1 MSIEELLQE
10 TLDERATHV
19 PADEDL
25 AQHVIRRASGRRGRR
40 VAVGMSAVAIVVI
53 VVVLAITQTEPRNT
67 RVVPDPRA
75 TAVPSVG
82 PTTPMASIS
91 GLVTTY
97 RTVQGPEPRT
107 AAAAGAAISVT
118 PRVERRGTTTWLVT
132 PTTSVALPTSVNGVR
147 SIQPAGSSWVVFT
160 ISNAFTGGDTD
171 PSAQILVVS
180 ASGAVKS
187 LVTGAVRSV
196 AVSMAGTEVASVET
210 VERPTWSVTLVVRRL
225 ADGGVVR
232 KVALPYGQAG
242 EWPYGALAYT
252 PEGIV
257 ASNQSGAI
265 TVAGG
270 TVLVRQSVVTD
281 EAPVTGI
288 YWVPSSMD
296 RYVTSASG
304 GSTCLG
310 FSVKST
316 TTSATSASIVCGH
329 LGGITLL
336 ENGLV
341 LVTLTDADGSQ
352 ALVADTVVGTVTLL
366 TVPPVVQK
374 AALIGAVAE
383 TATKVLVPDYGS
395 GVWWRWDVV
404 SNTVETAPL
413 PSGTNAAIS
422 W

>member
-1 MSIEELLQE
+1 MSIEELLRE
-10 TLDERATHV
+10 TLDERVARVTG
-19 PADEDL
+19 DEDL
-25 AQHVIRRASGRRGRR
+25 AENVIRRSRGRRGRR
-40 VAVGMSAVAIVVI
+40 AVAGLSALVVVVI
-53 VVVLAITQTEPRNT
+53 VVVLTLAQTAPRNT
-67 RVVPDPRA
+67 AVVPDPRA
-75 TAVPSVG
+75 TAVPSVS
-82 PTTPMASIS
+82 PITPLGSIS
-91 GLVTTY
+91 GVDTTY
-97 RTVQGPEPRT
+97 RILQGPQPST
-107 AAAAGAAISVT
+107 KASGGAPISVT

-132 PTTSVALPTSVNGVR
+132 PTTSVALPTSVNGAR
-147 SIQPAGSSWVVFT
+147 SIQQAGSSWVVFT
-160 ISNAFTGGDTD
+160 VSNAYTGGDTD
-171 PSAQILVVS
+171 PYAQILVVS

-196 AVSMAGTEVASVET
+196 AVNLDGTQVASVET

-232 KVALPYGQAG
+232 TVALPYGQPG
-242 EWPYGALAYT
+242 EWPYDALAYT
-252 PEGIV
+252 PEGVV

-270 TVLVRQSVVTD
+270 TVLVRQDVVTD

-296 RYVTSASG
+296 RYVTSVSG

-316 TTSATSASIVCGH
+316 TTSATSATIVCGH

-336 ENGLV
+336 ENGL
-341 LVTLTDADGSQ
+341 
-352 ALVADTVVGTVTLL
+352 ALVQLSDSAGTQAVLADTVAGTLTLL
-366 TVPPVVQK
+366 TVPPVLQK
-374 AALIGAVAE
+374 AYLNGLVAE
-383 TATKVLVPDYGS
+383 RATTVLVPDHGA

-413 PSGTNAAIS
+413 PNGTTAAIS